1 MEIKEYYLRIK
12 DLICM
17 MFIEGFVEFVIFC
30 EYFLEFMFLFFG
42 YFVFKIGVICIDDK
56 IL

>member
-1 MEIKEYYLRIK
+1 
-12 DLICM
+12 M

-42 YFVFKIGVICIDDK
+42 YFIFKIGVICIDDK